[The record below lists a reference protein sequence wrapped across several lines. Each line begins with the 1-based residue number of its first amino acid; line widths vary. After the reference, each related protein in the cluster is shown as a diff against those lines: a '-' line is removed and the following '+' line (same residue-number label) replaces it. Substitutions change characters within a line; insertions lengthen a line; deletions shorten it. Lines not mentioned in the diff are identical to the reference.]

1 MESLAEK
8 LPLPSKRIK
17 RRRKRAVAPVPASS
31 AIESNSDF
39 AESAEIAV
47 ASLRIA
53 AESLEIDKAALKT
66 AADSLGV
73 SRKSLEVDKAALKI
87 ATESLEVDKA
97 ALKVNIKS
105 LFYNRCVTAMT
116 VLVLLLPY
124 IDSYV
129 KQSQIDKSI
138 NQPVEMVPK
147 IDSRTSGWNRNPVTL
162 PPTLVNV
169 DPSVQSLPMI
179 IEEAGNAARHRVIE
193 FFTASLRNRNTRL
206 AYWQACSAFLEYC
219 YAMGVSL
226 EAIGPVHVASY
237 IEQLSQLR
245 AAPTVKQHL
254 AAIRRLF
261 DFLVVGQI
269 LPANPAASVRGPKH
283 VVTEGKT
290 PILDAEEARAL
301 FAQFDPTLLP
311 DLRDRAMLGVMAYS
325 FCRVS
330 ALAKLRVRDYYRQ
343 GTRAWFLFDEKGGRQ
358 NKVPVHHQVA
368 EYLDQYLVA
377 AGIGEQR
384 EALLFRS
391 LGRGRRGKNAAL
403 TERGL
408 DRREILAMVRRRA
421 AIAGLPVEI
430 CCHSFRGTGIT
441 NYLQNSGTLEV
452 AARLAGHTSIRTTQL
467 YDRRS
472 KEVEQGEIERVRF

>member
-1 MESLAEK
+1 MET
-8 LPLPSKRIK
+8 LP
-17 RRRKRAVAPVPASS
+17 AVIVVPGAPAGVPALVVN
-31 AIESNSDF
+31 AGAD
-39 AESAEIAV
+39 
-47 ASLRIA
+47 ASRRF
-53 AESLEIDKAALKT
+53 
-66 AADSLGV
+66 V
-73 SRKSLEVDKAALKI
+73 
-87 ATESLEVDKA
+87 
-97 ALKVNIKS
+97 
-105 LFYNRCVTAMT
+105 
-116 VLVLLLPY
+116 
-124 IDSYV
+124 
-129 KQSQIDKSI
+129 
-138 NQPVEMVPK
+138 
-147 IDSRTSGWNRNPVTL
+147 
-162 PPTLVNV
+162 
-169 DPSVQSLPMI
+169 
-179 IEEAGNAARHRVIE
+179 E
-193 FFTASLRNRNTRL
+193 FFTASLRNPNTRA
-206 AYWQACSAFLEYC
+206 AYWHACTSFLEQC
-219 YAMGVSL
+219 QVMGLDLRSVQ
-226 EAIGPVHVASY
+226 PVHVAVY
-237 IEQLSQLR
+237 IEQLGQVRS
-245 AAPTVKQHL
+245 APTVKQHL

-283 VVTEGKT
+283 VVIEGKT

-301 FAQFDPTLLP
+301 FAQFDPDLLP

-368 EYLDQYLVA
+368 EYLEQYLVA

-384 EALLFRS
+384 DALLFRS

-421 AIAGLPVEI
+421 ATAGLPVEI

-472 KEVEQGEIERVRF
+472 KEVAQGEIERVRF